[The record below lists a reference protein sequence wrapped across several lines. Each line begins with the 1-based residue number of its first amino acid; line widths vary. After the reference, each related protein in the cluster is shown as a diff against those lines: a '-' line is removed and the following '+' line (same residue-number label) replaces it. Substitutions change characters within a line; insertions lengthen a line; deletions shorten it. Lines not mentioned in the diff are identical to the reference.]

1 MEINL
6 WYLEGNF
13 GNGLLVLFL
22 NKMLLVGNM
31 SLLFFDKA
39 KEGGNQTSILSLSY
53 YILLFFFTEKNIN

>member
-22 NKMLLVGNM
+22 NKMLLVGHM
-31 SLLFFDKA
+31 SLLVLDKA

-53 YILLFFFTEKNIN
+53 YILLFFFLQRKT